1 MRGMAGI
8 RAQCER
14 GRRDRRSIIENG
26 SLRTV
31 LDHQINLQLYECQ
44 QLVGK
49 VVNFSRNL
57 YALESELVLP
67 TLHRATIKGTTACLE
82 VV

>member
-1 MRGMAGI
+1 MRGIAGI

-14 GRRDRRSIIENG
+14 GRRDWRSIIENG

-49 VVNFSRNL
+49 VANFSRNL

-67 TLHRATIKGTTACLE
+67 TLHRATIKGTTA
-82 VV
+82 